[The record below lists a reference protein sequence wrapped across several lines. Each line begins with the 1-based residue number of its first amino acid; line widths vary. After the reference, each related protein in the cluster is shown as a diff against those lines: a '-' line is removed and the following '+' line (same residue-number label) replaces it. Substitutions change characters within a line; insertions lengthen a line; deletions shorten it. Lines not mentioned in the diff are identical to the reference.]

1 MDNSIV
7 RNSLQDLIIRL
18 QDAEKGFNEISK
30 AISDVQ
36 LQKQLKGYAGER
48 HNMHKAL
55 ESYVALLGGDAKVKT
70 SFLGDLHRMFIDI
83 KLNSTNAEDELDAV
97 VNEVERG
104 ASVLISD
111 YDKVISDVELP
122 SNIARTLMSQRATV
136 QAELSALGKKNVER
150 SAVEA

>member
-36 LQKQLKGYAGER
+36 LQKQLRGYAGER

-55 ESYVALLGGDAKVKT
+55 ESFVALLGGDAEVKT

-104 ASVLISD
+104 ASTLIAD
-111 YDKVISDVELP
+111 YDKVIDAVELP
-122 SNIARTLMSQRATV
+122 KNIAKTLISQRATV
-136 QAELSALGKKNVER
+136 QAELRALKERKEER
-150 SAVEA
+150 SALKG